1 MDNNQFVLGVAL
13 FMVIATVMVS
23 ISMFERKHMPA
34 EPVYARY
41 ECRFENYCEGL
52 RCDMDL
58 PPDFLLFPFGLGDQ
72 PQIARTGDERRLLS
86 MQHLAD
92 GSYSSNLR
100 EGRRLQVAIRE
111 TGAMTYQETSLEQD
125 SLVLAKGEG
134 WCIGPVTPAPNSTSE
149 KAN

>member
-1 MDNNQFVLGVAL
+1 MENNHFVLAVAL
-13 FMVIATVMVS
+13 FMVIATAMFS
-23 ISMFERKHMPA
+23 ISMFESNQKRP

-41 ECRFENYCEGL
+41 ECRFENYCEGS
-52 RCDMDL
+52 RCDMEL
-58 PPDFLLFPFGLGDQ
+58 PPDFLLFPLGLRGQ
-72 PQIARTGDERRLLS
+72 PQIARNGDERRLLS
-86 MQHLAD
+86 MQQLAD

-100 EGRRLQVAIRE
+100 EGRRLQVSIRE
-111 TGAMTYQETSLEQD
+111 TGAMTYQQTSLEQD

>member
-1 MDNNQFVLGVAL
+1 MDTNHFVLAVSL
-13 FMVIATVMVS
+13 FMVIATAMIS
-23 ISMFERKHMPA
+23 ISMFESNQIRP

-41 ECRFENYCEGL
+41 ECRFENYCEGS
-52 RCDMDL
+52 RCDMEL
-58 PPDFLLFPFGLGDQ
+58 PSNFLLFPLGLRGQ
-72 PQIARTGDERRLLS
+72 PQIARNGDERRLVS
-86 MQHLAD
+86 MQQLSD

-100 EGRRLQVAIRE
+100 EGRRLQVSIRE
-111 TGAMTYQETSLEQD
+111 TGAMTYRETSLEQD

>member
-1 MDNNQFVLGVAL
+1 MDTNHFVLAVAL
-13 FMVIATVMVS
+13 FMVIATAMFS
-23 ISMFERKHMPA
+23 ISMFESNQKRP

-52 RCDMDL
+52 RCDMEL
-58 PPDFLLFPFGLGDQ
+58 PSNFLLFPLGLGDQ
-72 PQIARTGDERRLLS
+72 PQIARNGDERRLLS
-86 MQHLAD
+86 MQQLSD

-100 EGRRLQVAIRE
+100 EGRRLQVSIRE

-134 WCIGPVTPAPNSTSE
+134 WCIGPVTPVPNSTSE